1 MFVGRYKR
9 YTPIGIDFGDNYLAA
24 AQWKKAGGSL
34 FFYGYTLFEGV
45 QEYPLP
51 FHKNRGC
58 RVEVLEMLEK
68 IRKKGYKGREV
79 VFTLNSGQVYLR
91 SLTLPA
97 MDADELKEAVYWEM
111 ERYLVGELQKDPV
124 IDYIT
129 VRETEE
135 DGRPSLEVLAA
146 AVSKPMVKDH
156 FELLCEAGFEPV
168 AMEIRQ
174 QPLFRLLPFARGER
188 VAQDEN
194 ECVVILDMGQ
204 EETFLLIANTGRILF
219 ARTLGTGTE
228 KIEEGQKNKTV
239 QADRFG
245 GDSDRALKEQ
255 GDFDMA
261 SAEIL
266 LNEIGRSI
274 EHFTYHMKNKDKI
287 LRYLLVTGQ
296 GAYIRGLSNYLCGG
310 LQTQLLPRE
319 GLAFLYKPVNVKR
332 SFLQEDRSLLAS
344 VAAGASLR
352 GQHT

>member
-24 AQWKKAGGSL
+24 AQWKKAGDSL
-34 FFYGYTLFEGV
+34 FFSGYTLLEEV

-51 FHKNRGC
+51 FHKNHGC
-58 RVEVLEMLEK
+58 RVEVLKMLQK

-91 SLTLPA
+91 SLTLPVMHA
-97 MDADELKEAVYWEM
+97 EELKEAVYWEM
-111 ERYLVGELQKDPV
+111 DRYLVGDLQKDPV

-129 VRETEE
+129 VRETNEE
-135 DGRPSLEVLAA
+135 GRPSLEVLAA

-174 QPLFRLLPFARGER
+174 QPLFRLLPFAMGER

-194 ECVVILDMGQ
+194 ECVVILDMGK
-204 EETFLLIANTGRILF
+204 EESFLLIANTGRILF
-219 ARTLGTGTE
+219 ARTLGTGTG
-228 KIEEGQKNKTV
+228 KIKGMQKNKTV
-239 QADRFG
+239 QVDRFG
-245 GDSDRALKEQ
+245 GKSDRALKEVS
-255 GDFDMA
+255 DFDMA
-261 SAEIL
+261 SAKIL
-266 LNEIGRSI
+266 LNEIERSI
-274 EHFTYHMKNKDKI
+274 EHFTYHMKNKDKV

-296 GAYIRGLSNYLCGG
+296 GAYIRGLSNYFCGG

-319 GLAFLYKPVNVKR
+319 GLAFLYKLVNVKH
-332 SFLQEDRSLLAS
+332 SPFQEDRSLLAL

-352 GQHT
+352 GQRT